1 MLAERVK
8 IWTIHD
14 FHDDGDLRTVLLEE
28 FLFEILRSRG
38 PVLNRALINSRFIKE
53 QATLV
58 IMFCPLLCH
67 ESVLEV
73 LSDFCFKTITDEVID
88 HI

>member
-28 FLFEILRSRG
+28 LLFEILRSRG
-38 PVLNRALINSRFIKE
+38 PVLNRTLINSRFIKE
-53 QATLV
+53 
-58 IMFCPLLCH
+58 
-67 ESVLEV
+67 
-73 LSDFCFKTITDEVID
+73 
-88 HI
+88 